1 MSVACH
7 DDWASST
14 SDRHSQ
20 SRTATFNPLGSVYQ
34 SMCCGSGGDYN
45 TCSPRWTNPS
55 TKEPDRDPTTTTH
68 GRDPNKREAPFLGE
82 SSSDHCYNSSYI
94 LAFFPSYWL
103 VPLLVSTLSWTES
116 AKQPSSTAG
125 TVRLQP
131 NLPFRRGRD
140 VGARAAREC
149 VYFIKLHHLLIYHP
163 IQFGESSVCFWLL
176 FTLTS
181 VCSSTRAA
189 MRMFRDVCFSWN
201 RDDGWSGRK
210 KGVLLFKAFRKLTL
224 MW

>member
-68 GRDPNKREAPFLGE
+68 GRDPYKREAPLFGWVFTTPLLQQFL
-82 SSSDHCYNSSYI
+82 
-94 LAFFPSYWL
+94 LAFFPSCCCWFQHWVEL
-103 VPLLVSTLSWTES
+103 RVQSHLPLLLVC
-116 AKQPSSTAG
+116 

-131 NLPFRRGRD
+131 NRPSRRGRD

>member
-20 SRTATFNPLGSVYQ
+20 SHTATFNPLGSVYQ
-34 SMCCGSGGDYN
+34 SMCCGSQRRRLQHMFIALNQSIYERTWPGSNNDTRARSEQARGPLIRVSLHHTTATTVL
-45 TCSPRWTNPS
+45 TC
-55 TKEPDRDPTTTTH
+55 
-68 GRDPNKREAPFLGE
+68 FL
-82 SSSDHCYNSSYI
+82 S
-94 LAFFPSYWL
+94 L
-103 VPLLVSTLSWTES
+103 VLLLVSTLSWTES
-116 AKQPSSTAG
+116 AKPPSSTAG
-125 TVRLQP
+125 TVRLQSNRP
-131 NLPFRRGRD
+131 LRRGRA

-201 RDDGWSGRK
+201 WDDGWSGRK
-210 KGVLLFKAFRKLTL
+210 KRCIAF
-224 MW
+224 